1 MRILKYFTDDK
12 LKKKEMEIKIDR
24 QTDRQTNKENGIVV
38 GSLMSRQ

>member
-12 LKKKEMEIKIDR
+12 HKKKELEIKI
-24 QTDRQTNKENGIVV
+24 DRQTNKENGIVV